1 MRAPQWT
8 LVGCVSSALVAC
20 AGTAG
25 RPSLTR
31 LLADAPDD
39 VPARL
44 LLVGDHVAAAAVP
57 LGPGSLPAA
66 VRTTFEAIAPGG
78 NTTFVGR
85 EWSERGDGYRLEKSY
100 VDGLLTKARS
110 VLAAADGR
118 VLERWHTVPLRDVPQ
133 QVLATALRTG
143 PAIDEARIVSGP
155 AREEY
160 WSLQVRDRG
169 GRTFVVLVGL
179 DGAPKAQLRR
189 LLARLDS

>member
-1 MRAPQWT
+1 MRALPWA
-8 LVGCVSSALVAC
+8 LVGCVSCALVAC
-20 AGTAG
+20 TGTAG
-25 RPSLTR
+25 RPSLPR

-44 LLVGDHVAAAAVP
+44 LLAGDQVAAAAVP

-78 NTTFVGR
+78 TTTFVGR

-100 VDGLLTKARS
+100 VDGLVTKSRS

-118 VLERWHTVPLRDVPQ
+118 VLERWHSVPLRDVPQ

-160 WSLQVRDRG
+160 WSLLVRDRG

-189 LLARLDS
+189 LRAQLDS